1 VWSLGLTI
9 DPVTGEAAAGTLLDH
24 SAELGSGAAGPSSF
38 GVDAAGEIYVVN
50 YGGTIYR
57 IDAGAAAPPDGCSV
71 ADPYLAVGGGVCVA
85 GAWHPPATNS
95 DFSGDH
101 APDLVFE
108 NTSGQLYAWF
118 LNDRAMASGNW
129 FTPGQV
135 ADTHI
140 VVAGTS
146 DLTGDD
152 KPDLLLQNQQTGA
165 LDLWIMNGLTRTG
178 QQSLPL
184 AANTPWRVVAT
195 GDLDRDGHADLI
207 WQDTTAGRAFVW
219 LMTSTGGVANHPI
232 GTGYVEDAT
241 RTHTPMPLGATW
253 RIVGAGDINGDGKA
267 DLVVQDDATGALKA
281 WYMDGLVATAVVD
294 LVPSHVNPNWKIRA
308 VIDANAD
315 QHPDLV
321 WQNAT
326 TGDLYIWY
334 MVGPRLAHGAA
345 LSPGRVNLAWTVVGP
360 N

>member
-1 VWSLGLTI
+1 MRPAQWETFKR
-9 DPVTGEAAAGTLLDH
+9 AARL
-24 SAELGSGAAGPSSF
+24 E
-38 GVDAAGEIYVVN
+38 
-50 YGGTIYR
+50 
-57 IDAGAAAPPDGCSV
+57 
-71 ADPYLAVGGGVCVA
+71 
-85 GAWHPPATNS
+85 
-95 DFSGDH
+95 
-101 APDLVFE
+101 
-108 NTSGQLYAWF
+108 
-118 LNDRAMASGNW
+118 
-129 FTPGQV
+129 
-135 ADTHI
+135 
-140 VVAGTS
+140 
-146 DLTGDD
+146 
-152 KPDLLLQNQQTGA
+152 K
-165 LDLWIMNGLTRTG
+165 
-178 QQSLPL
+178 
-184 AANTPWRVVAT
+184 
-195 GDLDRDGHADLI
+195 LDRVPMALI
-207 WQDTTAGRAFVW
+207 VDSPWIPGYLGIKHMDYYLDPELWFRSNLQIMEEYPDVIFVPSWWMEYGMAAEPSILGAKIKFWQDTTAGRAFVW

-294 LVPSHVNPNWKIRA
+294 LVPSHVNTNWKIRA